1 MVTLSV
7 NMRNHVSTFDFCLQ
21 QIVAS
26 EDEGEDDAEAAF
38 LASLTDKQ
46 KRKLLR

>member
-1 MVTLSV
+1 MKSKIFNLIP
-7 NMRNHVSTFDFCLQ
+7 Q

-26 EDEGEDDAEAAF
+26 DNEDEDDAEAAF

-46 KRKLLR
+46 KKKLLR

>member
-1 MVTLSV
+1 MC
-7 NMRNHVSTFDFCLQ
+7 NNVSIFEIFLQ

-46 KRKLLR
+46 KKKLLR

>member
-1 MVTLSV
+1 MLTLSV
-7 NMRNHVSTFDFCLQ
+7 NMCNHDTIFDFCLQ

-26 EDEGEDDAEAAF
+26 EDEGEDDEEAAF

-46 KRKLLR
+46 KKKLLR